1 MIETFP
7 PEPAGRAAPVVGMQW
22 RWHQSFTRPIRA
34 FQLNYVPVV
43 MVYFAYGALGLIDVT
58 RDLWIKESL
67 SFTPSQ
73 LAGIGVWLTLPWT
86 VKMVFGELVDTV
98 PMFGSQRKSYILTG
112 ALLMAMG
119 LLILAGAAGRWLTF
133 GRPDQLYV
141 LGAML
146 VVIGTVLQ
154 DVVAD
159 AMSTEVV
166 PRTDAAGNER
176 PDDSVRV
183 ELGMVQVLGRLAV
196 SAGVLTVAGL
206 SGWLASFMPRQ
217 DVFLIGL
224 IIPAISV
231 AGVFLR
237 GTETMQRRPINWRI
251 LGGGIVFGAVVV
263 VLGVS
268 GVPFG
273 QEIIFI
279 ISMAVVCYMLVLVT
293 AELDHNTRMGILFT
307 TIIVFAFRA
316 APTVGDGYFWWT
328 LDALNFDAAFY
339 GTLRQI
345 GAVLSIAVMW
355 MFSRQLTESSVTKT
369 LLWIAVAGTVLSLPN
384 IALIYGVHQWTEAVF
399 GFGARSIAVVDA
411 AASSPFAQLSM
422 VPLLTLTAYYAPPG
436 HRATWFALMA
446 SLMNIAVVASQ
457 LQTKYLN
464 DIFVVGRGQYAELGP
479 LLIWAVALS
488 FILPVGAIALFGKRA
503 VRHAAVKH

>member
-1 MIETFP
+1 
-7 PEPAGRAAPVVGMQW
+7 
-22 RWHQSFTRPIRA
+22 
-34 FQLNYVPVV
+34 
-43 MVYFAYGALGLIDVT
+43 
-58 RDLWIKESL
+58 
-67 SFTPSQ
+67 
-73 LAGIGVWLTLPWT
+73 
-86 VKMVFGELVDTV
+86 
-98 PMFGSQRKSYILTG
+98 
-112 ALLMAMG
+112 
-119 LLILAGAAGRWLTF
+119 
-133 GRPDQLYV
+133 
-141 LGAML
+141 ML

-154 DVVAD
+154 DTVAD

-196 SAGVLTVAGL
+196 SAGVLAVAGL

-251 LGGGIVFGAVVV
+251 LGGGIVFGVVVV
-263 VLGVS
+263 VLGAS
-268 GVPFG
+268 DVPFG

-279 ISMAVVCYMLVLVT
+279 VSMAVVCYMLVLVT
-293 AELDHNTRMGILFT
+293 AELDHNTRMGILFA

-316 APTVGDGYFWWT
+316 TPTVGDGYFWWT
-328 LDALNFDAAFY
+328 LDKLNFDAAFY
-339 GTLRQI
+339 GTLRQT
-345 GAVLSIAVMW
+345 GAILSIAVMW

-384 IALIYGVHQWTEAVF
+384 IALMYGVHQWTEAVF
-399 GFGARSIAVVDA
+399 GFGARSIAIVDA
-411 AASSPFAQLSM
+411 AASAPFAQLSM

-488 FILPVGAIALFGKRA
+488 FIIPVGAIALFGKRTVRHVA
-503 VRHAAVKH
+503 VRH

>member
-1 MIETFP
+1 M
-7 PEPAGRAAPVVGMQW
+7 
-22 RWHQSFTRPIRA
+22 
-34 FQLNYVPVV
+34 NYVPVV

-73 LAGIGVWLTLPWT
+73 LAGIAVWLTLPWT

-98 PMFGSQRKSYILTG
+98 PIFGSQRKSYIILG
-112 ALLMAMG
+112 ALLMAAG
-119 LLILAGAAGRWLTF
+119 LLVLAGAAGRWLTIA
-133 GRPDQLYV
+133 RPDHLYIA
-141 LGAML
+141 GAML
-146 VVIGTVLQ
+146 VTIGTVVQ

-166 PRTDAAGNER
+166 ARTDAAGNDR
-176 PDDSVRV
+176 PDNTVRV

-196 SAGVLTVAGL
+196 SAGVLAVAGL
-206 SGWLASFMPRQ
+206 SGWLANFMPRQ

-224 IIPAISV
+224 IIPAISI

-237 GTETMQRRPINWRI
+237 GTETMERRPIDWRI
-251 LGGGIVFGAVVV
+251 LGGGIVFGAIVV
-263 VLGVS
+263 VLGI
-268 GVPFG
+268 GGMPFG
-273 QEIIFI
+273 QEIIFV

-293 AELDHNTRMGILFT
+293 AELDHNTRMGILFA

-316 APTVGDGYFWWT
+316 APTVGDGFFWWT
-328 LDALNFDAAFY
+328 LDDLKFDAAFY
-339 GTLRQI
+339 GTLRQT
-345 GAVLSIAVMW
+345 GAILSIVVMW
-355 MFSRQLTESSVTKT
+355 VFSRQLTECSVTRT
-369 LLWIAVAGTVLSLPN
+369 LFWIAVAGTVLSFPN
-384 IALIYGVHQWTEAVF
+384 IALVYGFHQWTEAVF
-399 GFGARSIAVVDA
+399 GFGARSIAFVDA
-411 AASSPFAQLSM
+411 AASSPFTQLSM

-446 SLMNIAVVASQ
+446 SLMNIALVASQ

-464 DIFVVGRGQYAELGP
+464 DIFVVGRGQYTQLGP

-488 FILPVGAIALFGKRA
+488 FLIPVAAIMLFGSRA
-503 VRHAAVKH
+503 VTHPAMKHD

>member
-1 MIETFP
+1 MTETFP
-7 PEPAGRAAPVVGMQW
+7 PAPAGGAAPVVSLQWQW
-22 RWHQSFTRPIRA
+22 RQSIIRPIKA
-34 FQLNYVPVV
+34 FQLSYLPVV
-43 MVYFAYGALGLIDVT
+43 IVYFAYGALGLIDVT

-73 LAGIGVWLTLPWT
+73 LAGIAVWLTLPWT

-98 PMFGSQRKSYILTG
+98 PIFGSQRKSYIIIG
-112 ALLMAMG
+112 ALLMAAG

-133 GRPDQLYV
+133 ARAGHLYV
-141 LGAML
+141 LGSML
-146 VVIGTVLQ
+146 VVIGTVVQ

-166 PRTDAAGNER
+166 ARTDAAGNER

-196 SAGVLTVAGL
+196 SAGVLAVAGL
-206 SGWLASFMPRQ
+206 SGWLANFMPRQ

-224 IIPAISV
+224 IVPAISV

-237 GTETMQRRPINWRI
+237 GTETMERRPIDWRI
-251 LGGGIVFGAVVV
+251 LGGSIVFGVVVV

-279 ISMAVVCYMLVLVT
+279 ISMAVVCYMLMLVT
-293 AELDHNTRMGILFT
+293 VELDHNTRMGILFA

-316 APTVGDGYFWWT
+316 APTVGDGFFWWT
-328 LDALNFDAAFY
+328 LDDLNFDAAFY
-339 GTLRQI
+339 GTLRQT
-345 GAVLSIAVMW
+345 GAILSIAVMW

-369 LLWIAVAGTVLSLPN
+369 LLWIAVAGMVLSLPN
-384 IALIYGVHQWTEAVF
+384 IALVYGVHHWTEAVF
-399 GFGARSIAVVDA
+399 GFGARSIAFVDA
-411 AASSPFAQLSM
+411 AASSPFSQLSM

-446 SLMNIAVVASQ
+446 SLMNLALVASQ
-457 LQTKYLN
+457 LQTEYLN

-479 LLIWAVALS
+479 LLIWVVTLS
-488 FILPVGAIALFGKRA
+488 FIIPVGAIALFGKRTIRHVG
-503 VRHAAVKH
+503 VRH